1 MTAQNW
7 TLDQVLAQLNSGSHW
22 TSSTITY
29 SFPTEASQLYTGGG
43 EGAGFSPLTNVQIT
57 YAEYALAN
65 WDDLIAPNFVQVA
78 SNSNIEFGD
87 TTTGIDYAHAYYPK
101 TGSAWFNPNYS
112 DLANPTIGGY
122 GFAAIMH
129 ELGHTLGL
137 NHMGDY
143 NGNDN
148 SGPSSYQ
155 DSTVFS
161 IMSYYGPDHY
171 DGQGQVMWADWQ
183 VGGVVYSPQT
193 PMLND
198 VMAVQAIYGADTT
211 TRTGDTVYGF
221 NSNITGDEAKI
232 YNFAINRDPIL
243 TIYDAGGNDTLDLS
257 GYATNSTIA
266 LAAGGFTHCNGM
278 TYNIAVAYTAT
289 IENAIGGAGNDSI
302 TGNEVANRLTGNAG
316 TDTLTGAQGEDV
328 LAGGKGN
335 DTLDGGDGTDTA
347 VFSGAFANY
356 TIRHNDD
363 GSYTVTDNVGTD
375 GQDIIRN
382 VERLQFSD
390 TLYNLGNSAP
400 TLDHAIADR
409 NATANQAFGF
419 DFSANTFSDPDGD
432 ALTYSASL
440 ADGSD
445 LPDWLH
451 FDPST
456 RRFSGTPGT
465 ADIGTIS
472 IKVMASDGTLT
483 ASDTFDLDVGSGG
496 GNPNRSPVAVDDSA
510 ETAES
515 KSVLVDALANDSD
528 PDGDSLTLVQ
538 VSVVSGDGTATI
550 EDGKVRFAYT
560 GAHLGTGESRAITLD
575 YLVTD
580 GTAQSTGHIQI
591 TVDGETDSNVVQGTA
606 GADNLFGTAAAEQI
620 NGLAGR
626 DNIHG
631 RGGADTIDGGAGRDH
646 LWGQAGADIFSFGNG
661 NGRDDIMDFSARQ
674 GDRIDLSN
682 VSGIT
687 GFQDLVQHHLYDASG
702 SAYIVID
709 GKDDI
714 LIRNVNPNHL
724 TEGNFIF

>member
-22 TSSTITY
+22 TNSTITY
-29 SFPTEASQLYTGGG
+29 SFPTDKSQLYTGGG
-43 EGAGFSPLTNVQIT
+43 EGGGFSPFTDVQIT
-57 YAEYALAN
+57 YAEYAIDN
-65 WDDLIAPNFVQVA
+65 WDDLITPNFVKVA

-101 TGSAWFNPNYS
+101 TGSAWFNPSYG
-112 DLANPTIGGY
+112 DLANPKIGDY

-155 DSTVFS
+155 DSTVYS

-198 VMAVQAIYGADTT
+198 VMAIQAIYGADTT
-211 TRTGDTVYGF
+211 TRAGDTVYGF
-221 NSNITGDEAKI
+221 NSNITGEGALI
-232 YNFAINRDPIL
+232 YDFSINKDPIL
-243 TIYDAGGNDTLDLS
+243 TIYDASGNDTLDLS
-257 GYATNSTIA
+257 GYATDSTIS
-266 LAAGGFTHCNGM
+266 LVAGSFTHCNGM
-278 TYNIAVAYTAT
+278 TYNIAIAYTAT
-289 IENAIGGAGNDSI
+289 IENAVGGAGNDNI
-302 TGNEVANRLTGNAG
+302 TGNQVANRLTGNAG
-316 TDTLTGAQGEDV
+316 TDALTGAGGSDV
-328 LAGGKGN
+328 LVGGKGN
-335 DTLDGGDGTDTA
+335 DTLDGGENVDTA

-356 TIRHNDD
+356 TIHHNDD

-375 GQDIIRN
+375 GQDTLRN

-390 TLYNLGNSAP
+390 ELYTLGNSAP

-432 ALTYSASL
+432 TLTYSASL

-451 FDPST
+451 FDAST
-456 RRFSGTPGT
+456 RRFTGTPST
-465 ADIGTIS
+465 ADVGTVS
-472 IKVMASDGTLT
+472 IKVLASDGTHT
-483 ASDTFDLDVGSGG
+483 VSDVFDLDISSGDTA
-496 GNPNRSPVAVDDSA
+496 NRAPVAVDDST
-510 ETAES
+510 ETSES

-528 PDGDSLTLVQ
+528 PDGDSLTLIQ
-538 VSVVSGDGTATI
+538 VSVASGDGTATI

-560 GAHLGTGESRAITLD
+560 GVHLAAGESREITLD

-580 GTAQSTGHIQI
+580 GTAQSTGHIQV
-591 TVDGETDSNVVQGTA
+591 TVNGEASIVQGTA
-606 GADNLFGTAAAEQI
+606 AADNLVGSAAADLIYGE
-620 NGLAGR
+620 AGR
-626 DNIHG
+626 DWIHG
-631 RGGADTIDGGAGRDH
+631 RAGADMIDGGKGRDH
-646 LWGQAGADIFSFGNG
+646 LWGQAGADVFSFGAG
-661 NGRDDIMDFSARQ
+661 NGRDDIMDFSLRQ
-674 GDRIDLSN
+674 GDRIDLSQI
-682 VSGIT
+682 SSIT
-687 GFQDLVQHHLYDASG
+687 GFQDLVQHHLYDSNG

-714 LIRNVNPNHL
+714 LIRNVDPNHL

>member
-29 SFPTEASQLYTGGG
+29 SFPTDKAQLYTGGG
-43 EGAGFSPLTNVQIT
+43 EGDGFSPFTDVQIT
-57 YAEYALAN
+57 YAEYAIAN

-78 SNSNIEFGD
+78 SNSNIEFGN

-101 TGSAWFNPNYS
+101 TGSAWFNPGYS
-112 DLANPTIGGY
+112 DLANPTIGDY
-122 GFAAIMH
+122 GFTAIMH

-155 DSTVFS
+155 DSTVYS

-171 DGQGQVMWADWQ
+171 AGQGQVMWADWQ
-183 VGGVVYSPQT
+183 VGGIVYSPDT

-211 TRTGDTVYGF
+211 TRTGDTIYGF
-221 NSNITGDEAKI
+221 NSNITGEEAQI
-232 YNFAINRDPIL
+232 YDFSINKDPIL

-257 GYATNSTIA
+257 GYATDSTIS
-266 LAAGGFTHCNGM
+266 LVAGSFTHCNAM
-278 TYNIAVAYTAT
+278 TYNISIAYTAT
-289 IENAIGGAGNDSI
+289 IENAVGGAGNDSI
-302 TGNEVANRLTGNAG
+302 TGNQVANRLTGNDG
-316 TDTLTGAQGEDV
+316 TDTLTGAGGSDV
-328 LAGGKGN
+328 LVGGKGN
-335 DTLDGGDGTDTA
+335 DTLDGGEAVDTA

-356 TIRHNDD
+356 TIHHNDD

-375 GQDIIRN
+375 GQDTLRN

-390 TLYNLGNSAP
+390 ELYTLGNSAP

-451 FDPST
+451 FNPAT
-456 RRFSGTPGT
+456 RRFTGTPGT
-465 ADIGTIS
+465 DDVGTVS
-472 IKVMASDGTLT
+472 IKVLASDGTHT
-483 ASDTFDLDVGSGG
+483 VSDVFDLSIASGDTT
-496 GNPNRSPVAVDDSA
+496 NQSPIAVADSA
-510 ETAES
+510 ETSES

-528 PDGDSLTLVQ
+528 PDGDSLTLIQ
-538 VSVVSGDGTATI
+538 VSVANGDGTATI

-560 GAHLGTGESRAITLD
+560 GVHLAAGESREITLD
-575 YLVTD
+575 YLVSD
-580 GTAQSTGHIQI
+580 GTAQSTGHIQV
-591 TVDGETDSNVVQGTA
+591 TVNGEANTVQGTA
-606 GADNLFGTAAAEQI
+606 AADNLVGTAAADLIDGE
-620 NGLAGR
+620 AGR
-626 DNIHG
+626 DSIRG
-631 RGGADTIDGGAGRDH
+631 RAGADTIDGGTGRDH
-646 LWGQAGADIFSFGNG
+646 LWGQAGADVFSFGTG
-661 NGRDDIMDFSARQ
+661 NGRDDIMDFSLRQ
-674 GDRIDLSN
+674 GDRIDLSQ

-687 GFQDLVQHHLYDASG
+687 GFQDLVQHHLYDSNG

-714 LIRNVNPNHL
+714 LIRNVDPNHL
-724 TEGNFIF
+724 TEANFIF

>member
-29 SFPTEASQLYTGGG
+29 SFPTDKAQLYTGGG
-43 EGAGFSPLTNVQIT
+43 EGDGFSPFTDVQIT
-57 YAEYALAN
+57 YAEYAIAN

-78 SNSNIEFGD
+78 SNSNIEFGN

-101 TGSAWFNPNYS
+101 TGSAWFNPGYS
-112 DLANPTIGGY
+112 DLANPTIGDY
-122 GFAAIMH
+122 GFTAIMH

-155 DSTVFS
+155 DSTVYS

-171 DGQGQVMWADWQ
+171 AGQGQVMWADWQ
-183 VGGVVYSPQT
+183 VGGIVYSPDT

-198 VMAVQAIYGADTT
+198 VMAIQAIYGADTT
-211 TRTGDTVYGF
+211 TRTGDTIYGF
-221 NSNITGDEAKI
+221 NSNITGEEAQI
-232 YNFAINRDPIL
+232 YDFSINKDPIL

-257 GYATNSTIA
+257 GYATDSTIS
-266 LAAGGFTHCNGM
+266 LVAGSFTHCNAM
-278 TYNIAVAYTAT
+278 TYNISIAYTAT
-289 IENAIGGAGNDSI
+289 IENAVGGAGNDSI
-302 TGNEVANRLTGNAG
+302 TGNQVANRLTGNDG
-316 TDTLTGAQGEDV
+316 TDTLTGAGGSDV
-328 LAGGKGN
+328 LVGGKGN
-335 DTLDGGDGTDTA
+335 DTLDGGEAVDTA

-356 TIRHNDD
+356 TIHHNDD

-375 GQDIIRN
+375 GQDTLHN

-390 TLYNLGNSAP
+390 GLYTLGNSAP

-445 LPDWLH
+445 LPDWLQ
-451 FDPST
+451 FNPAT
-456 RRFSGTPGT
+456 RRFTGTPGT
-465 ADIGTIS
+465 DDVGTVS
-472 IKVMASDGTLT
+472 IKVLASDGTHT
-483 ASDTFDLDVGSGG
+483 VSDVFDLSIASGDTT
-496 GNPNRSPVAVDDSA
+496 NQSPIAVADSA
-510 ETAES
+510 ETSES

-528 PDGDSLTLVQ
+528 PDGDSLTLIQ
-538 VSVVSGDGTATI
+538 VSVANGDGTATI

-560 GAHLGTGESRAITLD
+560 GVHLAAGESREITLD
-575 YLVTD
+575 YLVSD
-580 GTAQSTGHIQI
+580 GTAQSTGHIQV
-591 TVDGETDSNVVQGTA
+591 TVNGEANTVQGTA
-606 GADNLFGTAAAEQI
+606 AADNLVGTAAADLIDGE
-620 NGLAGR
+620 AGR
-626 DNIHG
+626 DSIRG
-631 RGGADTIDGGAGRDH
+631 RAGADTIDGGTGRDH
-646 LWGQAGADIFSFGNG
+646 LWGQAGADVFSFGTG
-661 NGRDDIMDFSARQ
+661 NGRDDIMDFSLRQ
-674 GDRIDLSN
+674 GDRIDLSQ

-687 GFQDLVQHHLYDASG
+687 GFQDLVQHHLYDSNG

-714 LIRNVNPNHL
+714 LIRNVDPNHL
-724 TEGNFIF
+724 TEANFIF